1 MRKSTH
7 LMTALL
13 SVAALALAGCATG
26 GSQTAAP
33 LDLSKTPEYAGTLS
47 ILTKFGGDPLE
58 PYFEDLASEYKK
70 LHPDVSF
77 ELIQETDQSIKDKT
91 KTLTA
96 SQAPAGYLL
105 HLGGQ
110 LGQQLH

>member
-7 LMTALL
+7 LMTAI
-13 SVAALALAGCATG
+13 VAGAALALAGCADG

-33 LDLSKTPEYAGTLS
+33 LDLTKKPEYSGTLS

-58 PYFEDLASEYKK
+58 PYFEDLAAEYKK

-96 SQAPAGYLL
+96 S
-105 HLGGQ
+105 
-110 LGQQLH
+110 